1 MARPLRFGYPGAIH
15 HIMARGDGGKVIF
28 IEKEDHLLF
37 RSGLSRFCGSHGWQ
51 VNAWVI
57 MGNRPPPRSPVFATY
72 FAEATKVKK
81 ASTGRP
87 V

>member
-1 MARPLRFGYPGAIH
+1 MFAANEDCHETSEFRQDQAFYGAFSLSAFQFSAFQLYRNSPFPPQPPFPRP
-15 HIMARGDGGKVIF
+15 
-28 IEKEDHLLF
+28 
-37 RSGLSRFCGSHGWQ
+37 
-51 VNAWVI
+51 
-57 MGNRPPPRSPVFATY
+57 PVFATY